1 MDTQDRLTKAIV
13 AVINTK
19 RWTDMGE
26 FSPEDGDRL
35 LQKSADEAVAA
46 GLSRRAADY
55 LAGYAYPIGYR
66 IVEAAE

>member
-13 AVINTK
+13 AVVNTK
-19 RWTDMGE
+19 RWAETGE
-26 FSPEDGDRL
+26 FTPEDGDRL
-35 LQKSADEAVAA
+35 LQKSADEAIAA